1 MLSLSI
7 IMWSS
12 RYTLRIAAAGIS
24 TNHHSILEIVVCLRS
39 FHWLVVLFHTHDND
53 LMAPISDLLASG
65 NNCNGEFRE
74 LQFFW
79 RETLNL
85 RRIILCCLCITIF
98 TNPLP
103 EDAAVFF
110 ALASFFSY
118 TFIFLGRAFPTVSL
132 LEEEL
137 VLLASTFS
145 CGNNITK
152 TGKWDISH
160 ILNLRARRILQYVLT
175 GQTDTL
181 WARRS
186 LDIVYDN
193 SNEM

>member
-110 ALASFFSY
+110 ALASFFLTPSFFWAARFRLCLSWRKNWSCLHRHLAAA
-118 TFIFLGRAFPTVSL
+118 TTLQK
-132 LEEEL
+132 L
-137 VLLASTFS
+137 VNGIYHTS
-145 CGNNITK
+145 
-152 TGKWDISH
+152 
-160 ILNLRARRILQYVLT
+160 
-175 GQTDTL
+175 
-181 WARRS
+181 
-186 LDIVYDN
+186 
-193 SNEM
+193 